1 MQYISQKIRK
11 EKIFPNSFYK
21 AINTKSRQQQ
31 YQKKKR
37 NLEPNI
43 WVSIDAKILNKTLA
57 IEFINMEKELYT
69 MTKWTLFQGSKPN
82 MKNQLMQSTIL
93 AG

>member
-31 YQKKKR
+31 YQKKR

-43 WVSIDAKILNKTLA
+43 RVSIDAKILNKTLA

-69 MTKWTLFQGSKPN
+69 MAKWTLFQGSKPD